1 MCNSRSAR
9 NYLVVQWLGLCAFTT
24 KGLGLIPGWGTKIPQ
39 AMQLSQKKKK
49 KKQQKTAAYMEHLK
63 CLRTQRLGATLG
75 SVLVAA
81 PIRQ

>member
-9 NYLVVQWLGLCAFTT
+9 NYLVVQWLGLCAFTA

-49 KKQQKTAAYMEHLK
+49 QQQKTAAYMEHLK
-63 CLRTQRLGATLG
+63 CLLTQRLGATLG

-81 PIRQ
+81 PIR